1 MSKLFK
7 WAVPAACLFAALHCQ
22 DLQTGELKD
31 DGFAAYKASLLRESD
46 SENADG
52 SLVAGG
58 YIVDDD
64 FVEQSDEGLR
74 AYYQQFVLPLQLG
87 IDAALPATEELIV
100 DRVGSRDDKWNV
112 TQRRSVTYCVSDKF
126 KTHKPAVVAA
136 MQTAMA
142 AWENAADVNYT
153 YVAEED
159 SACDPKN
166 PRVTF
171 DVRPTLRAGYLARS
185 FFPHNIRKERNIL
198 IDATAFQVKS
208 PLTLAGILRH
218 ELGHTLGFRHEHTR
232 PQAGTK
238 CYEDANWRPLTSYDS
253 ASVMHYPQ
261 CNGTGDWGLTL
272 TAKDIAGVQKL
283 YGYPGR

>member
-1 MSKLFK
+1 MLKQILGP
-7 WAVPAACLFAALHCQ
+7 VLGGICLFATLHCQ
-22 DLQTGELKD
+22 NTQPAELKD
-31 DGFAAYKASLLRESD
+31 DGFAAYKASLQRESD

-52 SLVAGG
+52 SFVAGG

-64 FVEQSDEGLR
+64 LVEQTDEGLR
-74 AYYQQFVLPLQLG
+74 QYYTEFVLPLQQGGGLST
-87 IDAALPATEELIV
+87 ATEPLIV
-100 DRVGSRDDKWNV
+100 DRFGSRDDKWNV

-126 KTHKPAVVAA
+126 KAHKAAVVEA
-136 MQTAMA
+136 MRIAMA
-142 AWENAADVNYT
+142 AWENSADVNYT
-153 YVAEED
+153 YVPEED
-159 SACDPKN
+159 SNCDPKN
-166 PRVTF
+166 SQVTF
-171 DVRPTLRAGYLARS
+171 DVRPTSGAGYLARS
-185 FFPHNIRKERNIL
+185 FFPRNTRKERNIL
-198 IDATAFQVKS
+198 IDATAFKVQS

-232 PQAGTK
+232 PQAGSK

-283 YGYPGR
+283 YGPRL

>member
-1 MSKLFK
+1 MSKLLK

-22 DLQTGELKD
+22 NLQTAELQD
-31 DGFAAYKASLLRESD
+31 DGFAAYKASLVRETD

-74 AYYQQFVLPLQLG
+74 QYYEEYVLPLQNNS
-87 IDAALPATEELIV
+87 AAIASQDLIV
-100 DRVGSRDDKWNV
+100 DRVASRDDKWNV

-126 KTHKPAVVAA
+126 KTHKAAVVSA

-142 AWENAADVNYT
+142 AWENAADMNYT
-153 YVAEED
+153 YLAQED
-159 SACDPKN
+159 AACDPKN
-166 PRVTF
+166 TRVTF
-171 DVRPTLRAGYLARS
+171 DVRPTARAGYLARS

-261 CNGTGDWGLTL
+261 CNGTGDWALTL

-283 YGYPGR
+283 YGSPNR

>member
-1 MSKLFK
+1 MRLLIY
-7 WAVPAACLFAALHCQ
+7 AVFAGCGFFAILHCQ
-22 DLQTGELKD
+22 NVQTSELKD
-31 DGFAAYKASLLRESD
+31 DGFAAYKASLVRESD
-46 SENADG
+46 TENADG
-52 SLVAGG
+52 SLIAGG

-74 AYYQQFVLPLQLG
+74 QYYLEYVLPLQG
-87 IDAALPATEELIV
+87 GDAPLIATQDLIV

-112 TQRRSVTYCVSDKF
+112 TQRRAVTYCVSDKF
-126 KTHKPAVVAA
+126 KARKTAVITA

-153 YVAEED
+153 YLPEED
-159 SACDPKN
+159 AGCDPKN
-166 PRVTF
+166 TRVTF
-171 DVRPTLRAGYLARS
+171 DVRPTSGAGYLARS
-185 FFPHNIRKERNIL
+185 FFPHNARKERNIL

-272 TAKDIAGVQKL
+272 TAKDITGVQKL
-283 YGYPGR
+283 YGPRL